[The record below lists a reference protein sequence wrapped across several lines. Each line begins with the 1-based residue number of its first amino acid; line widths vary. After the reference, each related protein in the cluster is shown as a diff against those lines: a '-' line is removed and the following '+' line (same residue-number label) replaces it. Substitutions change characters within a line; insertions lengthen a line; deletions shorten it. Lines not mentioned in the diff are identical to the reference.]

1 MIRKKFSKKELFFG
15 ISLAVLATFILTFY
29 IWHQAESYRL
39 GITNQKLEK
48 EIQAIKKTI
57 DELETKKAEMLSLTR
72 IEKIAQEDLHLEK
85 IKKEQII
92 YPDYQVK

>member
-15 ISLAVLATFILTFY
+15 ISLAIIFTLILTFY

-39 GITNQKLEK
+39 GITNQKLEN
-48 EIQAIKKTI
+48 EVQLIKKTI
-57 DELETKKAEMLSLTR
+57 EEMETTKAELLSLAR

-92 YPDYQVK
+92 YPDEQEK